1 MKITTKT
8 GDKGE
13 TNLFGGRRVSKASG
27 FIEMVGGLDELQAV
41 AGWCRVLMN
50 GEGALAMDKIQDDL
64 YRMMS
69 VVGFEFKCPGNI
81 KMIDESD
88 VEFLEGEMGKHEEE
102 MDKVTAFVR
111 PGSGGSELSARLHIA
126 RTVCRRVERGMVET
140 MQINKDE
147 KILAADS
154 ILKYLNRLS
163 DLLFVLAYKQNLAS
177 SFKKDSRDKEILAMA
192 EEGMDDYLQ
201 N

>member
-13 TNLFGGRRVSKASG
+13 TSLFGGKRISKSSP
-27 FIEMVGGLDELQAV
+27 FIEAVGELDELQSLI
-41 AGWCRVLMN
+41 GWCKVAMKKGSKNEAILTRV
-50 GEGALAMDKIQDDL
+50 IDDI

-81 KMIDESD
+81 LPVGEKD
-88 VEFLEGEMGKHEEE
+88 VEFLEKEMGEYEAE

-111 PGSGGSELSARLHIA
+111 PGGSELSARLHIA
-126 RTVCRRVERGMVET
+126 RTVCRRVERGMAGIE
-140 MQINKDE
+140 NKLDDGVKE
-147 KILAADS
+147 AAQK

-163 DLLFVLAYKQNLAS
+163 DFLFVLAYQS
-177 SFKKDSRDKEILAMA
+177 
-192 EEGMDDYLQ
+192 
-201 N
+201 